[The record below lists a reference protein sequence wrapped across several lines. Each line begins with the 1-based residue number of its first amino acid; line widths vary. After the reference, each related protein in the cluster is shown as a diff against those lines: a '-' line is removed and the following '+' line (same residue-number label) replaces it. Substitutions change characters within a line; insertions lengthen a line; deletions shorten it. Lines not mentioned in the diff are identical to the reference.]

1 MFSGRRVPLSDEGNE
16 EVKRITKEMKAG
28 FGNKEASQ
36 KRMISQLEECDL
48 SEWEENF
55 VTSCAGRLQVVG
67 ILTEKQDAKLT
78 ELFERY

>member
-1 MFSGRRVPLSDEGNE
+1 MFRKLNASESAQNRKE
-16 EVKRITKEMKAG
+16 IATKFAA
-28 FGNKEASQ
+28 KEASQ
-36 KRMISQLEECDL
+36 KRMIKHLEECDL

>member
-36 KRMISQLEECDL
+36 KRMISQLGTCKL
-48 SEWEENF
+48 SEWEQTF
-55 VTSCAGRLQVVG
+55 VKSCSVQLGKYHKLSVKQDS
-67 ILTEKQDAKLT
+67 ILTD
-78 ELFERY
+78 LFRRC